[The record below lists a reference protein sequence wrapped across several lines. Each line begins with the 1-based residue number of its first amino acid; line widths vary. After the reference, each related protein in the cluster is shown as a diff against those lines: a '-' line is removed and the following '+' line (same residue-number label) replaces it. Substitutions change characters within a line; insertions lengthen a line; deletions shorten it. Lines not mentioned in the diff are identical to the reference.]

1 MEERKNADR
10 FTGFADVYE
19 SARPQMP
26 QYAIKVVCDYLERKP
41 GLVVDLGCG
50 TGLSTAPWKDVAERV
65 IGIEPSGDMF
75 RIASQKA
82 GENTSFIQAY
92 STDTTLPDSCADAV
106 ICSQSF
112 HWMEP
117 FSTLREANRILRP
130 GGVFATVDCDWPP
143 KAKWQAENAYMELY
157 DKAKQIEAS
166 NPSVKGTFV
175 RYEKA
180 KHLENMEKSG
190 HFLYCREILF
200 ANTEPCNA
208 QRFINILLSQGSLQ
222 AILKVSPELIE
233 EDIGLYEDTI
243 RSICG
248 DDVFDIDFCYRM
260 RVGIK

>member
-26 QYAIKVVCDYLERKP
+26 EYAIKVVCDYLERKP

-50 TGLSTAPWKDVAERV
+50 TGLSTVPWKDVAERV

-75 RIASQKA
+75 RVASQKA

-92 STDTTLPDSCADAV
+92 SADTTLPDSCADAV

-117 FSTLREANRILRP
+117 FSTLQEANRILRP

-143 KAKWQAENAYMELY
+143 KTKWQAEKAYMELY

-166 NPSVKGTFV
+166 NPSVKDTFV
-175 RYEKA
+175 RYDKA

-190 HFLYCREILF
+190 HFRYCGEILF

-233 EDIGLYEDTI
+233 EDIRRYEVTI
-243 RSICG
+243 RSMYG
-248 DDVFDIDFCYRM
+248 DSEFDIDFCYRM